1 MAEIGR
7 EGGQSVSGD
16 RAHMAEI
23 GREGGHRRQ
32 TQRHEAQSSRPE
44 DAEREEREEISPYG
58 EPDHHAPH

>member
-32 TQRHEAQSSRPE
+32 ALRSTSDTPSNEEKEDHSEAQPS
-44 DAEREEREEISPYG
+44 I
-58 EPDHHAPH
+58 H

>member
-32 TQRHEAQSSRPE
+32 TQRHEAATSGEETSEAPSFTE
-44 DAEREEREEISPYG
+44 DHPS
-58 EPDHHAPH
+58 H

>member
-32 TQRHEAQSSRPE
+32 ALRSPSSESHASDEKEGHQAPAQPP
-44 DAEREEREEISPYG
+44 I
-58 EPDHHAPH
+58 H